1 MRRLAAPLLLI
12 ITLGCNGSAGTG
24 NVSKRDAAAEEIEP
38 DAEAPPPEPEVD
50 AAAPPA
56 EDATPPALD
65 VPPVTIDAPP
75 VVAPMGA
82 GPDATVM
89 AFQGTPVYWGGGMDN
104 KRQVDV
110 QVKFPDAGLL
120 YKSVTLKLNLRCPA
134 TGGCD
139 FWDRRA
145 YLGVVHKNG
154 DKESVTEILRFMT
167 PYRVTAS
174 WTADVTALRPLLS
187 GAVTLR
193 VFIDTWVGPT
203 STQGAGWLV
212 DATFEMVGGMPDRVP
227 LAFIPLWDETK
238 YDYGDPLKPVAT
250 AVVPRSLTLP
260 PGAGAV
266 ELRSFITGHGQ
277 GNLDNCAE
285 FCPRTHAFT
294 LDGKRFERMVW
305 RNDCATTAIPN
316 QGGNWK
322 PSRAGWCPGAAVLPW
337 VTDVSAMAQAG
348 KPITIGYDVQPYVN
362 SCRPDSPKCT
372 GCAFNTPCAYND
384 GSHTSPFFVMSAALI
399 VYAK

>member
-1 MRRLAAPLLLI
+1 MRRLAAALLMLA
-12 ITLGCNGSAGTG
+12 LGCNGSAPTGTRT
-24 NVSKRDAAAEEIEP
+24 KADAAEETEPDAAA
-38 DAEAPPPEPEVD
+38 PPPRED
-50 AAAPPA
+50 SAAPPA
-56 EDATPPALD
+56 EDAEPPPPDIA
-65 VPPVTIDAPP
+65 PVTIDAPT

-89 AFQGTPVYWGGGMDN
+89 AFTGTPVYWGGNMDN
-104 KRQVDV
+104 KRAVDAE
-110 QVKFPDAGLL
+110 VKFPAAGLL

-134 TGGCD
+134 SGGCD

-145 YLGVVHKNG
+145 YLGVVRKTG
-154 DKESVTEILRFMT
+154 DKETITEILRFMT

-187 GAVTLR
+187 DTVTLR

-203 STQGAGWLV
+203 SNQGAGWLV
-212 DATFEMVGGMPDRVP
+212 DASFEMVGGMPDRVP
-227 LAFIPLWDETK
+227 IAVIPLWDETK
-238 YDYGDPLKPVAT
+238 FDYGDPAKPVEA
-250 AVVPRSLTLP
+250 AVVARSVSLP

-277 GNLDNCAE
+277 GNLGNCAE
-285 FCPRTHAFT
+285 FCRRTHAFT
-294 LDGKRFERMVW
+294 LDGKRLERLVW
-305 RNDCATTAIPN
+305 RDDCTTTAVPN

-322 PSRAGWCPGAAVLPW
+322 PPRAGWCPGAPVLPW
-337 VTDVSAMAQAG
+337 VADVSAMAQAG

-362 SCRPDSPKCT
+362 SCRPDSPMCA
-372 GCAFNTPCAYND
+372 GCVFRTPCAYDN
-384 GSHTSPFFVMSAALI
+384 GSHTLPFYVISAALI